1 MTTTAKT
8 HALRYRIWAYCQ
20 PREWDC
26 TTHEIADGI
35 GESER
40 AFRQAIAIARWGGR
54 LRKVQ
59 IDDFRMTE
67 GGRSVY
73 GAAMNVARE
82 VAAGRINAEPVV
94 TL

>member
-1 MTTTAKT
+1 MTTPKT

-35 GESER
+35 GEIE
-40 AFRQAIAIARWGGR
+40 ATVRQTIATARWGGR
-54 LRKVQ
+54 LRKLWV
-59 IDDFRMTE
+59 DDFGMTDSSR
-67 GGRSVY
+67 GAY
-73 GAAMNVARE
+73 GAALKTARD

-94 TL
+94 TM